1 MTLAHL
7 PPASSQ
13 RAPFADWVI
22 LELRGRRRL
31 AGYLSEQHIA
41 GASFL
46 RLDIPGS
53 EGETVPL
60 ATQYYS
66 PSSIAVI
73 TPTTE
78 ETARTVADGIRHV
91 SVPQWDGAG

>member
-1 MTLAHL
+1 MTTTH
-7 PPASSQ
+7 

-31 AGYLSEQHIA
+31 AGYLTEQHIA

-46 RLDIPGS
+46 RLDIPGADDDP
-53 EGETVPL
+53 TPL

-66 PSSIAVI
+66 PSSVSVI
-73 TPTTE
+73 TPTSE
-78 ETARTVADGIRHV
+78 ETARTVADVIRHV
-91 SVPQWDGAG
+91 PVRELDPADDHARER